1 MERKRIYYIS
11 NLLYMY
17 FKKSLLNAEYGLYLL
32 VNLSKN
38 LILISLER
46 LLNCYIRSKSH

>member
-17 FKKSLLNAEYGLYLL
+17 FKKSLLNAEYGQ
-32 VNLSKN
+32 
-38 LILISLER
+38 ISSVIVPACKLE
-46 LLNCYIRSKSH
+46 